1 MRVLASA
8 PSNLAFLFVTAP
20 KAYQLVPLFFEY
32 HQLPFV
38 VLAAVTPM
46 PSLAPASESV
56 TLSTCPAGT
65 AKSTRADTSVPTAPE
80 GAPVFWLSGASTGLL
95 EAFNTGEWMAAI
107 ASSPATATMGMASHK
122 LARNLVVR
130 DMSQI
135 SYKCWIVGRTWAVST
150 AGSAGEKK

>member
-8 PSNLAFLFVTAP
+8 ASNRALLYVTAP

-32 HQLPFV
+32 HQVPLL
-38 VLAAVTPM
+38 VLAAVTAM

-80 GAPVFWLSGASTGLL
+80 GAPAFWLSGASTGLL
-95 EAFNTGEWMAAI
+95 EAFNTGAWLAAI
-107 ASSPATATMGMASHK
+107 ASSPATATMGM
-122 LARNLVVR
+122 
-130 DMSQI
+130 
-135 SYKCWIVGRTWAVST
+135 
-150 AGSAGEKK
+150 GSD